1 MGLLARLLLVDFS
14 RWSTTAYPSLD
25 PRYADAFVPFNQ
37 RWRAHPQL
45 VAVACG
51 GFVGTAARYLIAV
64 QFRGPVDGLPWAT
77 LAVNL
82 TGCLAL
88 GLLTGALEHRA
99 ASPLLRPFLA
109 TGVLGAFTTYSTFA
123 VETNTLLVLRPATA
137 LGYLALS
144 VGGGVLAAAAGLR
157 LAAR

>member
-1 MGLLARLLLVDFS
+1 MTF
-14 RWSTTAYPSLD
+14 
-25 PRYADAFVPFNQ
+25 FQ
-37 RWRAHPQL
+37 RWRLDDHRQII
-45 VAVACG
+45 AVACG
-51 GFVGTAARYLIAV
+51 GLLGTGARYLVAA

-77 LAVNL
+77 LVVNL
-82 TGCLAL
+82 TGCFAL
-88 GLLTGALEHRA
+88 GLLAGRLEKRD

-137 LGYLALS
+137 LAYLALS
-144 VGGGVLAAAAGLR
+144 VGGGLLTAAAGLR